1 MINLFNFFYKFNE
14 DLRNNNLNE
23 DKDLIKYFKSEFGK
37 EWKIELDKYLI
48 KAEHDIDK
56 KLLSGNKLP
65 LIYNLNLNLDRFCD
79 KTNHCKKNM

>member
-1 MINLFNFFYKFNE
+1 MNKFFNFFYNFNG
-14 DLRNNNLNE
+14 DLSNKNLNE

-56 KLLSGNKLP
+56 RP
-65 LIYNLNLNLDRFCD
+65 A
-79 KTNHCKKNM
+79 

>member
-1 MINLFNFFYKFNE
+1 MINFFNFFYKFNG
-14 DLRNNNLNE
+14 DLSNKNLNE

-56 KLLSGNKLP
+56 RP
-65 LIYNLNLNLDRFCD
+65 A
-79 KTNHCKKNM
+79 

>member
-23 DKDLIKYFKSEFGK
+23 DKDLIKYFKSEFGN

-48 KAEHDIDK
+48 RTEYDIDK
-56 KLLSGNKLP
+56 KAA
-65 LIYNLNLNLDRFCD
+65 
-79 KTNHCKKNM
+79 

>member
-1 MINLFNFFYKFNE
+1 MNKFFNFFYNFSGELSNK
-14 DLRNNNLNE
+14 NLNE

-56 KLLSGNKLP
+56 RP
-65 LIYNLNLNLDRFCD
+65 A
-79 KTNHCKKNM
+79 